1 MLKKPKKTTVT
12 TDSNL
17 GNVQLK
23 QDFNEALG
31 ILESPDPCPGP
42 QAEDQYIDTHQRN
55 YQRDPPVI
63 SLSPRQWKLLETG
76 LETTDLKLGD
86 CTYWGIRLR
95 QVEESPGAGKSG
107 NL

>member
-1 MLKKPKKTTVT
+1 MSKKPKKTNVT
-12 TDSNL
+12 TGFDLDNLRLKQNFNETL
-17 GNVQLK
+17 GNT
-23 QDFNEALG
+23 
-31 ILESPDPCPGP
+31 ESPDPCPGP

-76 LETTDLKLGD
+76 LETTDLELGD
-86 CTYWGIRLR
+86 CTYRGIRLR
-95 QVEESPGAGKSG
+95 QVEESPGAGRPG

>member
-1 MLKKPKKTTVT
+1 MSKKPKKTNVT
-12 TDSNL
+12 TDFDLDNL
-17 GNVQLK
+17 RLK

-76 LETTDLKLGD
+76 LETTDLELGD
-86 CTYWGIRLR
+86 CTYRGIRLR
-95 QVEESPGAGKSG
+95 QVEESPGAGKPG